1 MTDSIFKQYYNDSPF
16 LDRFLI
22 SPVQS
27 VTVIIPIVH
36 TNELWEENL
45 KSIYREIPT
54 AQLLIGDGGCIDDS
68 VRIAEL
74 FPRVTVYDHRAF
86 KSLGFSIRKLIESVQ
101 TEWFVY
107 LHSDVYLPPGWFDSM
122 MGHSGKYDWF
132 GCRMRQ
138 TVLIEYDND
147 YGERPYAGAQIGRTA
162 IFAKEIHAVDDDY
175 VYRQEDFVFSDI
187 ALKGGGL
194 EGKIDTVFHYHQ
206 SIKKTSNVWNPQN
219 VKVAIS
225 QTLAREEEIRVWE
238 TQVKGIVK
246 YLSPS
251 TPWLISE
258 AVYGT
263 HRLAELGHLSLDEMY
278 LWIKKTN
285 PNWLPI
291 IKRGVLILQVKEIIK
306 RVKRLLKLLLK
317 YK

>member
-16 LDRFLI
+16 LDLFLT
-22 SPVQS
+22 SPDQA
-27 VTVIIPIVH
+27 VTVIIPVVH

-68 VRIAEL
+68 IKIVER
-74 FPRVTVYDHRAF
+74 FPRVTVFDHRTF
-86 KSLGFSIRKLIESVQ
+86 KSLGFSIRKLIEAVQ

-107 LHSDVYLPPGWFDSM
+107 LHSDVYLPPGWFNRM
-122 MGHSGKYDWF
+122 MGHSDKYDWF

-138 TVLIEYDND
+138 TVLVEYDND
-147 YGERPYAGAQIGRTA
+147 YGERPYAGAQMGKTTVLL
-162 IFAKEIHAVDDDY
+162 KEIHTVDDDY

-187 ALKGGGL
+187 VRKGGGV

-206 SIKKTSNVWNPQN
+206 SIKKTSNLWNPQG

-225 QTLAREEEIRVWE
+225 QTLNREQEIRVWE

-246 YLSPS
+246 YLLPS
-251 TPWLISE
+251 TPWLISD
-258 AVYGT
+258 ATYGT
-263 HRLAELGHLSLDEMY
+263 YRLAEIGHINLDEMY
-278 LWIKKTN
+278 LWIKNTN
-285 PNWLPI
+285 PKWLPI
-291 IKRGVLILQVKEIIK
+291 IKRGVFVLQVKEILRRI
-306 RVKRLLKLLLK
+306 KRLLRSFVK
-317 YK
+317 

>member
-16 LDRFLI
+16 VDRFLTAPDLGI
-22 SPVQS
+22 A
-27 VTVIIPIVH
+27 VIIPIVH

-68 VRIAEL
+68 VKIVER
-74 FPRVTVYDHRAF
+74 FPRVTVYDHRTF

-122 MGHSGKYDWF
+122 MSHSDKYDWF

-162 IFAKEIHAVDDDY
+162 TFAKDIDVVDDDY

-187 ALKGGGL
+187 ARKGGGV

-206 SIKKTSNVWNPQN
+206 TIKKASNFWNPQD

-225 QTLAREEEIRVWE
+225 QTLSTEQEVRVWE

-246 YLSPS
+246 YLLPS

-258 AVYGT
+258 ATFGT
-263 HRLAELGHLSLDEMY
+263 YRLAEIGHINLDEMY
-278 LWIKKTN
+278 LWIKNTN
-285 PNWLPI
+285 PQWLPI
-291 IKRGVLILQVKEIIK
+291 IKRGVFVLQVKEILTRIK
-306 RVKRLLKLLLK
+306 RLIRSLVK
-317 YK
+317 